1 MYIRR
6 IRYLLYL
13 EVAIFQMVHEM
24 WSGEE
29 GLKFLPLPVASA
41 AVLCF
46 SSAFQMAYSCQCYV

>member
-1 MYIRR
+1 MYIQR

-29 GLKFLPLPVASA
+29 GLKFLPEAPTTGGFG
-41 AVLCF
+41 C
-46 SSAFQMAYSCQCYV
+46 CP